1 MTTLVSTLGVLAL
14 CLCIASVANAQSA
27 SSSAPSPAVDPA
39 FVKHGSKLYI
49 LGGHRSTDLTKAT
62 DTIRQFSVLDLARTW
77 SASSPAWATL
87 SSSDLINTPVKAAIS
102 ADGKT
107 LIAFP
112 STGTGTGAKAYRYS
126 FETATWSVSNAAI
139 QRTPEGLDPV
149 TASNTGNVYVL
160 GGYSGPGMD
169 IMDTYSFETDAIT
182 STAMPALANQTVP
195 SKTYYKAA
203 WSQYRQSIV
212 YFGGTN
218 KAQDQTRLV
227 AEYFPGNSTWGFPT
241 TTGPIVST
249 LWHCS
254 ATNDDGTLLYVY
266 GGIEA
271 ERPSSNVLQGLF
283 ILDLRSMTWRIATRG
298 DNRVYSA
305 CAVAGDNFLVW
316 GGAKPLGEDRLAVV
330 DADKTNSPIMV
341 YKTSMNAWVDTYTPP
356 DSYLPSKPTISSTP
370 EQPGAGSSSSSSPS
384 SGGMTAAIAGSV
396 AAIVLVVA
404 VAGFIIWRIRRH
416 SGTMGK
422 KQRSTSHNSSWHPQS
437 NSQSRRSN
445 GRSGTLH
452 SNPITSWPGATYNK
466 DEY

>member
-14 CLCIASVANAQSA
+14 CLCTASVANAQST
-27 SSSAPSPAVDPA
+27 SSSAPNPAVDPA

-62 DTIRQFSVLDLARTW
+62 DTIRQFSVLDLAQTW

-87 SSSDLINTPVKAAIS
+87 SSPDLINTPVKAAIS

-126 FETATWSVSNAAI
+126 FDTATWSVSSAVI

-169 IMDTYSFETDAIT
+169 IMDIYSFGTDAIT

-227 AEYFPGNSTWGFPT
+227 AEYFPGNSTWSFPT

-254 ATNDDGTLLYVY
+254 ATNDDG
-266 GGIEA
+266 
-271 ERPSSNVLQGLF
+271 
-283 ILDLRSMTWRIATRG
+283 
-298 DNRVYSA
+298 
-305 CAVAGDNFLVW
+305 
-316 GGAKPLGEDRLAVV
+316 AKPLGENRLTVV
-330 DADKTNSPIMV
+330 DADKTSSPIMV
-341 YKTSMNAWVDTYTPP
+341 YKTNMNAWVDTYTPP
-356 DSYLPSKPTISSTP
+356 DSYLPSKPTTSLTP
-370 EQPGAGSSSSSSPS
+370 DQPGAGSSSSSSSS

-396 AAIVLVVA
+396 TAIVLVVA

-452 SNPITSWPGATYNK
+452 SNPIKSWPGATYNK
-466 DEY
+466 DEYLLEPATGSAMASQQSLDSMGPKA